1 MRQDIPSTIG
11 WNVDK
16 AVSMLR
22 DFEVVVEETST
33 PFQDKKEER
42 KLQEPVVVR
51 QINKEDSI
59 YLTVARFK

>member
-11 WNVDK
+11 WNLDK

-22 DFEVVVEETST
+22 DFNVVVEETST

-42 KLQEPVVVR
+42 KLHEPVVVR
-51 QINKEDSI
+51 QIHKEDSI
-59 YLTVARFK
+59 CLTVARFK